1 MGGISVRKKTTPSH
15 LFHDELIRQ
24 LITLAEI
31 AFPTSCDQI
40 VIDIQSTFG
49 HWDDVIDCVCIH
61 AAPVAF
67 TPISIEYPQPDL
79 LPLCA
84 VALTL

>member
-1 MGGISVRKKTTPSH
+1 LGGTSRRKKTSPSH
-15 LFHDELIRQ
+15 LLQYEFIWELVLLREV
-24 LITLAEI
+24 TFA
-31 AFPTSCDQI
+31 ASCDK
-40 VIDIQSTFG
+40 VVVDVESTFG

-67 TPISIEYPQPDL
+67 TPISIEYPQPDF